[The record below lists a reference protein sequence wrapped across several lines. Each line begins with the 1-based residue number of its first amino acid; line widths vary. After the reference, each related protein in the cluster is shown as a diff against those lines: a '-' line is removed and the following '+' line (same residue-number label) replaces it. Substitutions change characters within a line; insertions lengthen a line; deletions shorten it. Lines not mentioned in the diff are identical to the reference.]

1 MEFELLD
8 PLVHGLSVATQG
20 PVFFWLLVGCVLG
33 LLVGVLPGLG
43 PAPAMALL
51 LPFVATLPPM
61 AALVM
66 LAAVYYGAQYGG
78 SASAVWANVPGESSS
93 AMSCHDGHPLA
104 QQGRARLALNVATGA
119 SFVAGLCGVLLLALA
134 SPVLVALSYHFGPA
148 EYVSLYVLG
157 LLGACVLASG
167 GFVKAVAMV
176 LLGSLLGL
184 SGVDSHTGVTRFVGE
199 WPHWQ
204 DGLGFVPMALGL
216 LAVAPTIACLAEYKP
231 LVLAPREQPGAP
243 WPSRDELRNVA
254 PAVLR
259 GTAIGIVLGVFPGG
273 GALLASLVAYSVEKS
288 VSREAAPPLGQGHLR
303 GLAAPEAA
311 NNAGAQAAFIPTL
324 ALGLPANA
332 IMALLL
338 GVLVLHR
345 IEPGPQLMGL
355 QPDLYWGLVMSML
368 LGNGVLLLLNLPLAR
383 LWPHVLG
390 WPPARWLPAVLLA
403 LGMTYFASTHGAWA
417 VWTAA
422 AFGLLGHLLHQ
433 LRCQASLVVLG
444 FVLAPWI
451 EAHLRRALLLAR
463 GDWTVFATRPISAAL
478 LFVALVLLLVVLL
491 PTRRKPQGQALTRE

>member
-1 MEFELLD
+1 MDFGFLD
-8 PLVHGLSVATQG
+8 PLAHGLSVAMQG
-20 PVFFWLLVGCVLG
+20 PVLGWLLVGCVLG

-51 LPFVATLPPM
+51 LPFAATLPPL

-78 SASAVWANVPGESSS
+78 SAAAIWTNVPGESSS

-104 QQGRARLALNVATGA
+104 KQGRAWLALNVATGA

-134 SPVLVALSYHFGPA
+134 SPALVALSYHFGPA

-184 SGVDSHTGVTRFVGE
+184 SGVDTHTGVTRFVGE
-199 WPHWQ
+199 WPQWQ

-216 LAVAPTIACLAEYKP
+216 LAVAPTIACLADRAP

-243 WPSRDELRNVA
+243 WPSRDELRNLT

-259 GTAIGIVLGVFPGG
+259 GTGIGVVLGVFPGG

-368 LGNGVLLLLNLPLAR
+368 LGNGLLLLLNLPLAR
-383 LWPHVLG
+383 LWPYVLG
-390 WPPARWLPAVLLA
+390 WPPAHWLPAVLLA
-403 LGMTYFASTHGAWA
+403 LGMAYFASTHGAWA

-422 AFGLLGHLLHQ
+422 AFGLLGHVLHQ
-433 LRCQASLVVLG
+433 LRCQTSLVVLG

-491 PTRRKPQGQALTRE
+491 PSRRKPQSQALTRE

>member
-1 MEFELLD
+1 MDVVWLD
-8 PLVHGLSVATQG
+8 PLMHGLWVALQGSVPG
-20 PVFFWLLVGCVLG
+20 WLLLGCLLG

-51 LPFVATLPPM
+51 LPFAATLAPLD
-61 AALVM
+61 ALVM

-78 SASAVWANVPGESSS
+78 AAAAVWTNVPGESSA

-104 QQGRARLALNVATGA
+104 LQGRAWLALHVATGA
-119 SFVAGLCGVLLLALA
+119 SFVAGLAGVLLLALV

-148 EYVSLYVLG
+148 EYVALYALG

-167 GFVKAVAMV
+167 GFIKAVAMV
-176 LLGSLLGL
+176 LLGLLLGL
-184 SGVDSHTGVTRFVGE
+184 SGVDGHTGVTRFVGD
-199 WPHWQ
+199 WPQWQ
-204 DGLGFVPMALGL
+204 DGLGFVPLVIGL
-216 LAVAPTIACLAEYKP
+216 LAVAPTIACLAEP
-231 LVLAPREQPGAP
+231 AAPVRAPREQPGAP
-243 WPSRDELRNVA
+243 WPSRDELRDLA

-259 GTAIGIVLGVFPGG
+259 GTAIGAVLGVFPGG

-288 VSREAAPPLGQGHLR
+288 VSREASPPLGQGHLR

-332 IMALLL
+332 VMAVLL
-338 GVLVLHR
+338 GVLVLHH

-355 QPDLYWGLVMSML
+355 QPDLYWGLVMSMVVGNVAL
-368 LGNGVLLLLNLPLAR
+368 LFMNLPLSR
-383 LWPHVLG
+383 LWPRLLA
-390 WPPARWLPAVLLA
+390 WPGTRWLPLVWLA
-403 LGMTYFASTHGAWA
+403 LGMGHFASTHGAWG

-422 AFGLLGHLLHQ
+422 AFGLLGHVLHK
-433 LRCQASLVVLG
+433 LRCPTGLIVLG

-463 GDWTVFATRPISAAL
+463 GDWTVFATRPVSAAL
-478 LFVALVLLLVVLL
+478 LLVALVLLLVVLL
-491 PTRRKPQGQALTRE
+491 PTRRKPPADALTRE

>member
-1 MEFELLD
+1 MDFALLD
-8 PLVHGLSVATQG
+8 PLAHGFSVAVQG
-20 PVFFWLLVGCVLG
+20 PVFGWLLVGCLLG

-51 LPFVATLPPM
+51 LPFATTLPPL
-61 AALVM
+61 AALAM

-78 SASAVWANVPGESSS
+78 AAAAVWTNVPGESSA

-104 QQGRARLALNVATGA
+104 LQGRARLALNVATGA
-119 SFVAGLCGVLLLALA
+119 SFVAGVVGVLLLALA

-167 GFVKAVAMV
+167 GFIKAVAMV
-176 LLGSLLGL
+176 LLGALLGL
-184 SGVDSHTGVTRFVGE
+184 SGMDGHTGVTRFVGD
-199 WPHWQ
+199 WPQWQ
-204 DGLGFVPMALGL
+204 DGLGFVPMVLGL
-216 LAVAPTIACLAEYKP
+216 LAVAPTIACLAAP
-231 LVLAPREQPGAP
+231 APPVLAPRVQPGAA
-243 WPSRDELRNVA
+243 WPSRDELRDMA

-259 GTAIGIVLGVFPGG
+259 GTTIGLVLGVFPGG
-273 GALLASLVAYSVEKS
+273 GALLASLVAYSVEKA
-288 VSREAAPPLGQGHLR
+288 VSRDAAPPLGQGHLR

-332 IMALLL
+332 IMAVLL
-338 GVLVLHR
+338 GVLVSHR

-355 QPDLYWGLVMSML
+355 QPDLYWGLVVSML
-368 LGNGVLLLLNLPLAR
+368 LGNGVLLLANLPLSR

-390 WPPARWLPAVLLA
+390 WPAARWLPAVLLA
-403 LGMTYFASTHGAWA
+403 LGMAYFASSHGAWA

-422 AFGLLGHLLHQ
+422 GFGLLGHVLHK
-433 LRCQASLVVLG
+433 LRCQTSLIVLG
-444 FVLAPWI
+444 FVIAPWI

-463 GDWTVFATRPISAAL
+463 GDWTVFATRPISAGL
-478 LFVALVLLLVVLL
+478 LLVALILLLVVLL
-491 PTRRKPQGQALTRE
+491 PSRRKPRGASLTRE